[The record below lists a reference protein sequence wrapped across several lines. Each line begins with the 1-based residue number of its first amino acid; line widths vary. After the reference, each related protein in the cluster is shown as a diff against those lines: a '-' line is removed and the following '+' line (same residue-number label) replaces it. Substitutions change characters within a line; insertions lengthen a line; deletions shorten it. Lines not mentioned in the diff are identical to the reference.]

1 MRTKI
6 NYKGSVTQDMESVN
20 KKKLYIA
27 KNKNI
32 PKFYQKNVAT
42 SLLIATKYFTSFW
55 KDGIIA

>member
-42 SLLIATKYFTSFW
+42 SLLIATKYFTSF
-55 KDGIIA
+55 